1 MTLDDAYRWFRE
13 TPNALDELLEMKCK
27 HEGMKRGGESMTKEV
42 GFRTQF
48 AENLRDARLEI
59 GLTQR
64 QLAQR
69 VGTTFQ
75 LISAYE
81 NAKRLPMLDAVVRL
95 ADALVVPLDE
105 LVPGI
110 DYAMRNDDVIKGQ
123 TTIYDIIE
131 EDMEE

>member
-1 MTLDDAYRWFRE
+1 MSFR
-13 TPNALDELLEMKCK
+13 
-27 HEGMKRGGESMTKEV
+27 S
-42 GFRTQF
+42 QF
-48 AENLRDARLEI
+48 ARNLRDARLEI

-95 ADALVVPLDE
+95 ADALVVPLEE

-110 DYAMRNDDVIKGQ
+110 DYAMRNDDAIDGQ

-131 EDMEE
+131 EDVEE

>member
-1 MTLDDAYRWFRE
+1 M
-13 TPNALDELLEMKCK
+13 
-27 HEGMKRGGESMTKEV
+27 S
-42 GFRTQF
+42 FRTQF
-48 AENLRDARLEI
+48 AMNLRDARLEI

-81 NAKRLPMLDAVVRL
+81 NARRLPMLDAVVRL
-95 ADALVVPLDE
+95 ADALVVPLEE

-110 DYAMRNDDVIKGQ
+110 DYAMRNDDVIDGQ
-123 TTIYDIIE
+123 TTIYDDIIE
-131 EDMEE
+131 EDVEE

>member
-1 MTLDDAYRWFRE
+1 M
-13 TPNALDELLEMKCK
+13 
-27 HEGMKRGGESMTKEV
+27 S
-42 GFRTQF
+42 FRTRF
-48 AENLRDARLEI
+48 AGNLRDARLEI

-64 QLAQR
+64 QLAR
-69 VGTTFQ
+69 RAGTTFQ

-110 DYAMRNDDVIKGQ
+110 DYAMRHDDATEGQ
-123 TTIYDIIE
+123 ATIYDIIE
-131 EDMEE
+131 EDVEE